1 MRVTP
6 RAGLVGFYAG
16 FMTDSPTEAAPRIRW
31 GWFVT
36 CILLGSA
43 GILLGLLL
51 SPPADRWGYL
61 AGVLGGVGTTL
72 LLVGIVL
79 LLERRII
86 DTAVR
91 VARDAADHARARSD
105 EVLREQVRDLEDRI
119 ADLWAS
125 STETAEDAAR
135 KQEQTGRMADEFTER
150 VVNEYLGEPEPD
162 PRGAQR

>member
-1 MRVTP
+1 
-6 RAGLVGFYAG
+6 
-16 FMTDSPTEAAPRIRW
+16 MTESPTAATPRIRW
-31 GWFVT
+31 GWFVS
-36 CILLGSA
+36 CILLGAA
-43 GILLGLLL
+43 GILFGLLL
-51 SPPADRWGYL
+51 SPPAERWGYV

-105 EVLREQVRDLEDRI
+105 EVLREQVRDLEGRI

-135 KQEQTGRMADEFTER
+135 KQEQTGRMAEEFTER
-150 VVNEYLGEPEPD
+150 VVNEYLGEPEQERTD
-162 PRGAQR
+162 PHRAQR

>member
-1 MRVTP
+1 
-6 RAGLVGFYAG
+6 
-16 FMTDSPTEAAPRIRW
+16 MTDSPTAATPRIRW
-31 GWFVT
+31 GWFVS

-43 GILLGLLL
+43 GILFGLLL

-72 LLVGIVL
+72 LLVGIVV

-119 ADLWAS
+119 ANLWAS
-125 STETAEDAAR
+125 STDTAEEAAR
-135 KQEQTGRMADEFTER
+135 KQEQTGRMTDEFTER
-150 VVNEYLGEPEPD
+150 VVNEYLADPD
-162 PRGAQR
+162 PEGAEPGPHGAQR